1 MWTSQF
7 WKDAIERAVKTAAQ
21 AALASIGAV
30 SWANGGVTWGSTL
43 VGLGIGVGVSFVM
56 SILSSLVGDSTSA
69 SLVKTATVAAVAVL
83 PILAVASVALA
94 VVFGGFFDGH

>member
-1 MWTSQF
+1 MSRGPSGATSNILGWEVIHLWTKAF

-43 VGLGIGVGVSFVM
+43 VGLGIGVGLSFVT
-56 SILSSLVGDSTSA
+56 SVLSSLVGSSSSA
-69 SLVKTATVAAVAVL
+69 SALPAAGEPPPRV
-83 PILAVASVALA
+83 
-94 VVFGGFFDGH
+94 